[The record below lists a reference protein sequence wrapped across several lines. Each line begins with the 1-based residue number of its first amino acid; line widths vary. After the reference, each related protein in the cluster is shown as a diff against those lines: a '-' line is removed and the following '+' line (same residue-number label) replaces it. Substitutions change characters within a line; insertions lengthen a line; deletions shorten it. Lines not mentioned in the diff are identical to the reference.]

1 MQHPIRVYDPQFL
14 HEITLRINGG
24 DYLLNMNCRSLRRL
38 VQGFLAK
45 YALKYSI
52 KVIAFHF
59 LSNHYHGLFGIPS
72 ASMFVR
78 FLTAFH
84 SSMALLIN
92 SRRNKS
98 GHVWSEN
105 LWYPVAQDPVTVA
118 HRISY
123 IMNQAVAAN
132 LADHP
137 IQFPGPS
144 SNEWMIDGA
153 PVLGVVFDATKKYR
167 DSQLKAGAKPDEEY
181 YRIVEVPMAP
191 PPCWADLSEEHLR
204 ELYRGLADE
213 AAKVPLAVLREA
225 RSEVPPPPEPPP
237 QPAEPAPQ
245 PEELNQPP
253 DPRQCQEPE
262 ITPESFLADLERRR
276 LAEKICI
283 INRVDALG
291 RPYSPP
297 GKVKRKERR
306 PRSEERIWILCADD
320 EFRAEYGRLYLE
332 LVEVYR
338 AAKSAWHTAAQVTPG
353 GLHAGGFQLP
363 PHTLVGSMPL
373 VD

>member
-59 LSNHYHGLFGIPS
+59 LSNHYHGLFAIPS

-92 SRRNKS
+92 ARRNKS

-105 LWYPVAQDPVTVA
+105 LWYPVAQDPATVA

-144 SNEWMIDGA
+144 SNEWLIDGT
-153 PVLGVVFDATKKYR
+153 PVLGVVYDATKKYR

-191 PPCWADLSEEHLR
+191 PPCWEALSAEQLR

-213 AAKVPLAVLREA
+213 QARVTLAALREP
-225 RSEVPPPPEPPP
+225 RVEEPPVEVPVQVAAETQHPES
-237 QPAEPAPQ
+237 Q
-245 PEELNQPP
+245 
-253 DPRQCQEPE
+253 DPRQCQQPE

-297 GKVKRKERR
+297 GKVKPKERR
-306 PRSEERIWILCADD
+306 PRTEERIWILCADAA
-320 EFRAEYGRLYLE
+320 FRAEYGRLYLE

-338 AAKSAWHTAAQVTPG
+338 SAKSAWRTTAQVTPG

-363 PHTLVGSMPL
+363 PHTLTGSMPL